1 MTTADNK
8 PADIWASIFN
18 FKMLAC
24 VFMGLASGF
33 PLYVLTQLVPAWLRT
48 EGIDLVSIGL
58 FSLLLLPFNWKFLW
72 APLMDQ
78 YLPPLLGRRT
88 GWMLITQIA
97 LLVSISALGWFQPQ
111 DSVTL
116 IASVCVIVAFFSASQ
131 DIVIDAYRREL
142 LSDNELGLGNSIHV
156 QAYRIAGLVPVTLGF
171 TLADHFEW
179 GLVFLVIGS
188 FMFVGIS
195 ASFFFK
201 EAQFV
206 SKPRS
211 LRQAVV
217 EPFTEFIGRNHWGGT
232 ASIILLMFLYKL
244 GDNMAVALQ
253 TPFFID
259 LGYSLS
265 AIGQVAKIAGTTGA
279 IVGGLLGG
287 VSMLKLGIN
296 RALWIFGV
304 VQVVTI
310 FGFALLSE
318 IGVNDRA
325 LAAVMFAEYVGVGL
339 GTAALVA
346 FIARS
351 TAREFAATQLAL
363 LTAIS
368 ALPRTFASASSGVI
382 IEAIGYTSFFYVCMA
397 LAVPGLLLLIK
408 VAPWSKAIGS
418 GGAA

>member
-1 MTTADNK
+1 MTTTGDK
-8 PADIWASIFN
+8 PVDIWASIFSL
-18 FKMLAC
+18 KMLVC
-24 VFMGLASGF
+24 VFTGLASGF
-33 PLYVLTQLVPAWLRT
+33 PFFVLTQLVPAWLRT

-58 FSLLLLPFNWKFLW
+58 FSLILLPYNWKFLW

-97 LLVSISALGWFQPQ
+97 LLLAIFALGWLQPEN
-111 DSVTL
+111 SMTL

-156 QAYRIAGLVPVTLGF
+156 QAYRISGLVPVTLGL

-179 GLVFLVIGS
+179 DLVFLVIGS
-188 FMFVGIS
+188 FMLFGIS
-195 ASFFFK
+195 ATFFFK

-206 SKPRS
+206 SEPRS

-217 EPFTEFIGRNHWGGT
+217 EPFTEFVGRNQWSGT
-232 ASIILLMFLYKL
+232 ASIILLMVLYKL

-259 LGYSLS
+259 MGYSLTE
-265 AIGQVAKIAGTTGA
+265 IGQVAKIAGTSGA
-279 IVGGLLGG
+279 IAGGLLGG

-304 VQVVTI
+304 VQVLTI

-318 IGVNDRA
+318 IEVNDRA

-346 FIARS
+346 FIAKS
-351 TAREFAATQLAL
+351 TARKFAATQLAL

-382 IEAIGYTSFFYVCMA
+382 IEALGYTSFFYVCMA

-408 VAPWSKAIGS
+408 VAPWGQATDSDV
-418 GGAA
+418 AA